1 MDELKGLLAKV
12 APWLAAAA
20 GGPATLAAQA
30 IKTAAEAL
38 GASGSTAQD
47 VTNALL
53 GATPEQVVA
62 LQAADKELELR
73 MQSIGFANIEA
84 MESFASAD
92 RANARG
98 MQIASPS
105 RVPALL
111 TSFVVGTFASTLVLL
126 MLFDVPA
133 TNRDIVVYMI
143 GQLSGGFTTSLAFW
157 FGTTRNSGKKDDN
170 AAAISKALAR

>member
-1 MDELKGLLAKV
+1 MDELKSLLAKV
-12 APWLAAAA
+12 APWMAAAA

-38 GASGSTAQD
+38 GASGATAQD

-53 GATPEQVVA
+53 GATPEQVSA

-73 MQSIGFANIEA
+73 MKSIGFANIEA

-92 RANARG
+92 RANAR
-98 MQIASPS
+98 QLQASTS
-105 RVPALL
+105 SNIPALL
-111 TSFVVGTFASTLVLL
+111 TCFVVGSFTATLVLL
-126 MLFDVPA
+126 MVFDVPA

-143 GQLSGGFTTSLAFW
+143 GQLSGGFTSALAFW
-157 FGTTRNSGKKDDN
+157 LGTTRDSGVKTQLL
-170 AAAISKALAR
+170 AKAMPVKTD